1 VKSVLAMMAG
11 LWLGAAAIEGRPA
24 RTAPAYVIAE
34 VEVTDRAA
42 IQEYGRKVPQTL
54 APFEGRYRYLVRG
67 GKTWALEGE
76 RPMGIVVIA
85 FDSAEEARRWYDSP
99 AYAAIRPIR
108 ERAAKSR
115 IFLVE
120 GIGP

>member
-1 VKSVLAMMAG
+1 VKSALAMLAG
-11 LWLGAAAIEGRPA
+11 VWIGAAAIQDHDVRK
-24 RTAPAYVIAE
+24 APAYVIAE
-34 VEVTDRAA
+34 IGVTDRVRM
-42 IQEYGRKVPQTL
+42 QEYGRKVPESL

-76 RPMGIVVIA
+76 PPKGMVVIA

-108 ERAAKSR
+108 MRAATSR
-115 IFLVE
+115 IFVVE
-120 GIGP
+120 GVSR

>member
-1 VKSVLAMMAG
+1 VKSVLALLAG
-11 LWLGAAAIEGRPA
+11 LWLGATAIEDRSV
-24 RTAPAYVIAE
+24 RTPPAYVISE

-42 IQEYGRKVPQTL
+42 MQEYGRKVPETL
-54 APFEGRYRYLVRG
+54 APFEGRYRYVVRG
-67 GKTWALEGE
+67 GRTWPLEGE

-108 ERAAKSR
+108 KRAAKSR
-115 IFLVE
+115 IFVVE
-120 GIGP
+120 GVGP